1 MRQVSVGQGRGQGSH
16 PKQSQDEGRC
26 PCMVT
31 EHFHSIKHTQLCLL
45 PPPPPLLAVLIL
57 TEVDQL
63 TKDAQHALRRTMEKY
78 TATCRLILCC
88 NSTSKV
94 IDPIRSR
101 CLGVRVSAPTL
112 DEVSIALTFEMLGF
126 QIWPFCPTI

>member
-16 PKQSQDEGRC
+16 PKQSQDALAWLLNIFIQSNIHNC
-26 PCMVT
+26 VC
-31 EHFHSIKHTQLCLL
+31 CL
-45 PPPPPLLAVLIL
+45 PPSPPLLAVLIL